1 MNRGAKGEAHETKK
15 CTGICA
21 YTFFFVS
28 LQRIMDCK
36 TLLYRA
42 KSWLRHQL
50 TAWNTGGEGVH
61 SPYLFEWVRM
71 VMMDTNSYYKWEE
84 IERCREKMLRDEREL
99 EFVDY
104 GSAIKSRSL
113 ENGSEAAY
121 SLEFRDVRRVCDI
134 ARRSLAKRKYAEMLF
149 RLVNWLGR
157 PLGPSPA
164 LPSREGVPSPS
175 RGGIGDETLED
186 RKGLTI
192 VELGLEFRGLTIVEL
207 GTSLGVTTAYLA
219 AADSRN
225 KVVTFEGCEAVA
237 TIAKENWKRLN
248 ISNIECVVGELTI
261 DSLQF
266 AVGSLR
272 GIDVAF
278 IDANHTYASTCEY
291 FNVLADMTHE
301 KSVIVVDDI
310 HYSEEMER
318 AWKEICGDERVT
330 STIDLYQMGLVFFDK
345 HYWKRNYK
353 MRL

>member
-1 MNRGAKGEAHETKK
+1 
-15 CTGICA
+15 
-21 YTFFFVS
+21 
-28 LQRIMDCK
+28 MDCK

-104 GSAIKSRSL
+104 GSGKL
-113 ENGSEAAY
+113 KGENGKLKGENG
-121 SLEFRDVRRVCDI
+121 ERRRVCDI
-134 ARRSLAKRKYAEMLF
+134 ARRSLAKRKYAQMLS
-149 RLVNWLGR
+149 RLVNWLGS
-157 PLGPSPA
+157 PL
-164 LPSREGVPSPS
+164 LTSPS

-186 RKGLTI
+186 RKGLTS
-192 VELGLEFRGLTIVEL
+192 VEL

-278 IDANHTYASTCEY
+278 IDANHAYASTCGY

-318 AWKEICGDERVT
+318 AWKEICADERVT

>member
-1 MNRGAKGEAHETKK
+1 MKK
-15 CTGICA
+15 NV
-21 YTFFFVS
+21 Y
-28 LQRIMDCK
+28 
-36 TLLYRA
+36 LYRVS
-42 KSWLRHQL
+42 SWLKHQL
-50 TAWNTGGEGVH
+50 TARNTGGHGVH

-71 VMMDTNSYYKWEE
+71 VMSDKNTYYVWDEIEE
-84 IERCREKMLRDEREL
+84 IRQEMLKDTREL

-104 GSAIKSRSL
+104 GSGKL
-113 ENGSEAAY
+113 KGENGKLKGENG
-121 SLEFRDVRRVCDI
+121 ERRRVCDI
-134 ARRSLAKRKYAEMLF
+134 AKGSLARRKDAQLLA
-149 RLVNWLGR
+149 RLVGWLGR
-157 PLGPSPA
+157 PLLTSP
-164 LPSREGVPSPS
+164 L

-219 AADSRN
+219 VADSRN

-237 TIAKENWKRLN
+237 NIAKENWKRLN
-248 ISNIECVVGELTI
+248 ISNIECVVGELGV
-261 DSLQF
+261 DSLQLT
-266 AVGSLR
+266 VDSLR

-318 AWKEICGDERVT
+318 AWKEICADERVT

>member
-1 MNRGAKGEAHETKK
+1 MELKVA
-15 CTGICA
+15 
-21 YTFFFVS
+21 
-28 LQRIMDCK
+28 
-36 TLLYRA
+36 LYRA

-71 VMMDTNSYYKWEE
+71 VMMDKNAYYIWGE